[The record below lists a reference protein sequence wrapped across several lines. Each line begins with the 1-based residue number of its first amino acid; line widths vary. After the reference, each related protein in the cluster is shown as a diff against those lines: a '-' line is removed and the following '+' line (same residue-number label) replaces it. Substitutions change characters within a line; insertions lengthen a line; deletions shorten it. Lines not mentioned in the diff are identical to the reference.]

1 MSTDTL
7 PTTSLWQLQLLYIV
21 DVPLCMLSATHVQ
34 VIQENSKRFLVEMN
48 AEAVAMTLFVLEVIP
63 ERVKYDIDHSKS
75 REDANGHLLTFLKKD
90 ATEDQVLQ
98 IFKAASEK
106 TGYGM
111 MNEFATSILHKLQQG
126 AHHSPCDCGL

>member
-1 MSTDTL
+1 M
-7 PTTSLWQLQLLYIV
+7 V
-21 DVPLCMLSATHVQ
+21 SATHVQ

-48 AEAVAMTLFVLEVIP
+48 AKAVAMTLFVLEVIP

-90 ATEDQVLQ
+90 ATEEQVLQ
-98 IFKAASEK
+98 VFKAASEK

-111 MNEFATSILHKLQQG
+111 MNEFAASILHKLQQG